1 MRVTKGDTRKVLL
14 QVQLWSQK
22 PTSAG
27 VQREPRLEESPKPFS
42 TEAATD
48 MHVEPLTGLPSKTPL
63 TAGDTAAVLGGDS
76 LPKKADE
83 PTSSARD
90 ASAEMSAEPQMGAPS
105 EPPSADRE
113 ALQADALPEE
123 VSSAKIV
130 SAPMPTEPPR
140 SVAGLNVA
148 EEQLGDPSR
157 LPSVAVNPPGNV
169 QAASLPEVEFLT
181 LAGVLE
187 QGKAAGTLSLIREEE
202 QSTEGGVLK
211 ERELTREGAQERAWA
226 LWPSEAVRELNLD
239 AAHRAL
245 PALADVA
252 LPCQLAAAVATW
264 QTRKNL
270 RDERTA
276 ERGAEREAARVYGVL
291 EEEECTAARVRKA
304 LQEAKA
310 AARAAEKAEVAE
322 KRRRAREARR
332 RAAEGVNGAE
342 VNAPC
347 ADELDDLE
355 DVPIG
360 SLAVSAD
367 KAGLGTGQPEDA
379 SPVVVRRRLRGR
391 RRAIEEDDDVSD
403 LGADV
408 ITAPG
413 APGGRAPPVDSSSG
427 RPKSGD
433 ASLLDQACSVCGGTD
448 GEESMLL
455 CDEGGCQGALHTYC
469 AEPPIEEVPEGDW
482 FCMECT
488 ASRKG
493 IGVEVGG
500 LKRFDEKE
508 GVERPG
514 SEGAVELEEAR
525 KPLSQSADEATR
537 RQGPDCGQPE
547 GEGVD
552 ELERVKESPVA
563 RVEAAFCQ
571 QSAKDGQEGLWK
583 GAGCGGEGSSG
594 GVNELERVE
603 DLLVQ
608 SAEEALCPQG
618 ASCGQLEE
626 EGLQK
631 DGGCTG
637 QDSEAG
643 FNELERF
650 KALIVGS
657 AEETLRQQGPGDGQG
672 GPQKEARCGA
682 RDSEG
687 GVPELERLKISPV
700 QDGNNKREGVQQVGD
715 CGGQDLDGVCM
726 VEDGGTHREEVDVS
740 KMDSA
745 PDGEGFEVC
754 GLSQPVREARSSPVE
769 GSDSGAPKETVG
781 ELQTQE
787 PISTA
792 LQSSGAYTL
801 DLEDPQTEAPFG
813 GSESSKI
820 QSPSAPPL
828 EEVAELQVEKLRA
841 FVSSASW
848 QAVAMSAAVWGLT
861 DDLSASDLMS
871 RSRGSDSVADAAPG
885 CEEGDEVEGRVPR
898 RAAACLA
905 YASLRWKLD
914 TCQLGRT
921 AEERTGD
928 RHVESTD
935 WETEAELETATETA
949 PSATGSG
956 VVGGTVGGSPGA
968 RASPNP
974 PRRTEVIGNGT
985 RLLANPLDDNGRG
998 VDAGVGPVSRWTEC
1012 EWALGGPERLLAAA
1026 GDGAALSGFLAAGEG
1041 DAEPGW
1047 LQLQLGTTTEQR
1059 GVER

>member
-1 MRVTKGDTRKVLL
+1 VRVTKGDTRKVLL

-27 VQREPRLEESPKPFS
+27 VQTEPRLEESPKPFS

-90 ASAEMSAEPQMGAPS
+90 ASAEMSAESQTGGPS

-157 LPSVAVNPPGNV
+157 LPSVAVNPPANV
-169 QAASLPEVEFLT
+169 QAASLPEAAFLT

-187 QGKAAGTLSLIREEE
+187 KGKAAGTLSPFREEE

-226 LWPSEAVRELNLD
+226 LWPSKAVRELNLD

-264 QTRKNL
+264 QTRKTL

-310 AARAAEKAEVAE
+310 AARAAEKAELAE

-379 SPVVVRRRLRGR
+379 SSVVVRRRLRGR

-433 ASLLDQACSVCGGTD
+433 ASLLDQACSVCGRTD

-455 CDEGGCQGALHTYC
+455 CDEGRCQGALHTYC

-482 FCMECT
+482 FCMECP
-488 ASRKG
+488 ASRKA

-525 KPLSQSADEATR
+525 EPLSQSADEATR
-537 RQGPDCGQPE
+537 RQRPDCGQPE

-563 RVEAAFCQ
+563 RVEAALCQ
-571 QSAKDGQEGLWK
+571 QRAKDGHEGLQN
-583 GAGCGGEGSSG
+583 GAGCGREGSSG
-594 GVNELERVE
+594 GVHKLERVE
-603 DLLVQ
+603 GSLVQ

-618 ASCGQLEE
+618 AGCGQFEE

-631 DGGCTG
+631 DGGWT
-637 QDSEAG
+637 
-643 FNELERF
+643 
-650 KALIVGS
+650 
-657 AEETLRQQGPGDGQG
+657 
-672 GPQKEARCGA
+672 
-682 RDSEG
+682 EG
-687 GVPELERLKISPV
+687 
-700 QDGNNKREGVQQVGD
+700 
-715 CGGQDLDGVCM
+715 
-726 VEDGGTHREEVDVS
+726 
-740 KMDSA
+740 
-745 PDGEGFEVC
+745 
-754 GLSQPVREARSSPVE
+754 
-769 GSDSGAPKETVG
+769 
-781 ELQTQE
+781 
-787 PISTA
+787 
-792 LQSSGAYTL
+792 
-801 DLEDPQTEAPFG
+801 
-813 GSESSKI
+813 SKI

-828 EEVAELQVEKLRA
+828 EEVAEPQVEKLRA
-841 FVSSASW
+841 LVSGASR
-848 QAVAMSAAVWGLT
+848 QAVAISAAVWGLT
-861 DDLSASDLMS
+861 DDLSASELMS
-871 RSRGSDSVADAAPG
+871 RPRGSESVADAAPG
-885 CEEGDEVEGRVPR
+885 CEEGDDMEGRVPR
-898 RAAACLA
+898 QAAACLA
-905 YASLRWKLD
+905 YTSLRWRSD

-921 AEERTGD
+921 AGGGTGD
-928 RHVESTD
+928 GQFESTD
-935 WETEAELETATETA
+935 RKREAELETAKGTA

-956 VVGGTVGGSPGA
+956 VLGGTVGGSPG
-968 RASPNP
+968 SLNP
-974 PRRTEVIGNGT
+974 PHGREVIGNGT

-998 VDAGVGPVSRWTEC
+998 VDAGIGAVSRWTEY
-1012 EWALGGPERLLAAA
+1012 EWALGGPGRILAAA

-1047 LQLQLGTTTEQR
+1047 LQLQLGAVTEQR